1 MNTNVKQKAF
11 FPKIF
16 RGSFLFYSFCIQNV
30 VVCYSFV
37 IKIYSV
43 INLMKSDY

>member
-1 MNTNVKQKAF
+1 MNTNVKQNPF

-16 RGSFLFYSFCIQNV
+16 RCSFLFYSFCIQNV
-30 VVCYSFV
+30 VIRYSFV
-37 IKIYSV
+37 IKIYLV

>member
-1 MNTNVKQKAF
+1 MNTNVKQNPF
-11 FPKIF
+11 FSKIF

-30 VVCYSFV
+30 VIRYSFV
-37 IKIYSV
+37 IKIYLV